1 MKKGWLLMLTA
12 VLLLLCCAFSCA
24 EEVPLK
30 EADLFDLWDFGDES
44 PSWVGFAVPVTE
56 GILVTSPACL
66 PDNTED
72 LVISDGKSL
81 WEVKAVLPDGDNLLA
96 FILFDPA
103 DKPARYGEY
112 VFLPYGESA
121 DVSSCYIRYG
131 DAMNSRINRAVL
143 SAEQLYWKGHN
154 CYLLSLSDPVPL
166 GSPLVTSDGMLAAIV
181 TAEWAEGLNRVLA
194 LPMEEVAGSLIGVA
208 GLVKNLP
215 PWQDAPEGL
224 VVTLDK
230 NLATIDWKEM
240 VLPEKTAGEKIYLV
254 IADTGNRYLNYYP
267 AETKE
272 CSLTTLLTPGRLY
285 LAGIVVSDHV
295 PDMLPNQFT
304 VISVPQV
311 KKLTE
316 YHFRPVLTAIAE
328 APESGLKNGELPVP
342 VTEVTRDLLQS
353 GRAYFYSHTT
363 YEVTK
368 EIGNCT
374 LLVTITDPDGMNYRW
389 ESSWIYSPDYMEKDI
404 WSVSLKESGLI
415 TALEE
420 NGYEAGWYRMAFYVD
435 GSLADSFDFY
445 LK

>member
-1 MKKGWLLMLTA
+1 MKK
-12 VLLLLCCAFSCA
+12 VLALVLALILVSVLPAFA
-24 EEVPLK
+24 EEETPQREK
-30 EADLFDLWDFGDES
+30 DLFDLWDFGDES

-215 PWQDAPEGL
+215 PWQDA
-224 VVTLDK
+224 
-230 NLATIDWKEM
+230 LA
-240 VLPEKTAGEKIYLV
+240 
-254 IADTGNRYLNYYP
+254 R
-267 AETKE
+267 
-272 CSLTTLLTPGRLY
+272 Y
-285 LAGIVVSDHV
+285 LAGR
-295 PDMLPNQFT
+295 
-304 VISVPQV
+304 
-311 KKLTE
+311 E
-316 YHFRPVLTAIAE
+316 
-328 APESGLKNGELPVP
+328 
-342 VTEVTRDLLQS
+342 
-353 GRAYFYSHTT
+353 
-363 YEVTK
+363 
-368 EIGNCT
+368 
-374 LLVTITDPDGMNYRW
+374 
-389 ESSWIYSPDYMEKDI
+389 
-404 WSVSLKESGLI
+404 
-415 TALEE
+415 
-420 NGYEAGWYRMAFYVD
+420 
-435 GSLADSFDFY
+435 
-445 LK
+445 